1 MGGWVGVWLV
11 ALVACFGWLVCLL
24 IGWLLACLVVCLLAC
39 SLASLLACLLFWFAL
54 LACFDVLSLV
64 DLRGSRH

>member
-1 MGGWVGVWLV
+1 MGGRVCGWLV
-11 ALVACFGWLVCLL
+11 ALVACFGGLVCLL

-54 LACFDVLSLV
+54 LAYFDVLCLV